1 MQRLGSICRQNVG
14 AVSNVLTA
22 ITYVS
27 IRLLPYYQYVK
38 TSNIEL
44 VAVVNLQL
52 ARWFLGVFVV
62 HYYTNNCAG
71 KLKRYGWKKYGKF
84 NNYNIKRGTKS
95 NKANCTWHWYDR
107 FGVDL
112 LLVSRASKRSSEKEG
127 SSLFARFTR
136 TEIEDGILTKDR
148 KREVLYGNE
157 RKKDAVSTN

>member
-52 ARWFLGVFVV
+52 AR
-62 HYYTNNCAG
+62 
-71 KLKRYGWKKYGKF
+71 
-84 NNYNIKRGTKS
+84 
-95 NKANCTWHWYDR
+95 
-107 FGVDL
+107 
-112 LLVSRASKRSSEKEG
+112 
-127 SSLFARFTR
+127 
-136 TEIEDGILTKDR
+136 
-148 KREVLYGNE
+148 
-157 RKKDAVSTN
+157 